1 MQVFIMRHGE
11 AALDAISDSA
21 RQLTP
26 RGCHESQEMAYWLEQ
41 QGPKIDL
48 VLVSPY
54 IRAEQTLQVVRKSLS
69 LPVGEEV
76 LPGLTPSGDAAMVSS
91 YLQVLAEQGHDAV
104 LVVSHLP
111 LVGYL
116 VAELCPAEIP
126 LMFATSAITCV
137 DLNNQTG
144 KGTLVWQVSP
154 SQLAAKV

>member
-26 RGCHESQEMAYWLEQ
+26 RGCNESQEMAHWLAQKE
-41 QGPKIDL
+41 PKIDL

-76 LPGLTPSGDAAMVSS
+76 LPGLSPSGDAAMVSS
-91 YLQVLAEQGHDAV
+91 YLQVIAEQGHNAV

-116 VAELCPAEIP
+116 VAELCPAETP
-126 LMFATSAITCV
+126 PMFATSAITCV
-137 DLNNQTG
+137 DLNSQTG

-154 SQLAAKV
+154 SQLAARA